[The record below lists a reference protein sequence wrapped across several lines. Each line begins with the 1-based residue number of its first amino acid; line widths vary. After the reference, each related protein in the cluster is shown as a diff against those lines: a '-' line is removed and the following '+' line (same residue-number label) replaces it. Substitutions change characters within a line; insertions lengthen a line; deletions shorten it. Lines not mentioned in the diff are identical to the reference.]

1 MINNIKLCITR
12 GNKKIYETTELSKEN
27 LNESDDSIYE
37 VQFTRRSRLVD
48 NITLI
53 DNKNNQCENL
63 YFSDKKNIK
72 LEDLFKFIIFEE
84 KIKILNNSMYIYNE
98 ELGCFEYI
106 EESKEL
112 IEINKFISDEI
123 RAKLS
128 PKFLADIAKKL
139 KSEPTI
145 QISDDDINVDKN
157 FINCLN
163 GVIDVETGEI
173 IKHDKKYL
181 FTYCIR
187 ARYINNE
194 EDIKVDNFNEFINTS
209 LENNQ
214 EKKKLLLEMMGYLI
228 SNYSDIKRAIVFL
241 GKPHSGK
248 SLLTKIISKLMGEK
262 YISNIPL
269 HKLGD
274 RFSIAEFSNHRLN
287 INAEMSSSKLC
298 NLDIFKAITGG
309 DYITGEYKGQ
319 SPFSFR
325 CRIKLLFAGN
335 YMPDLK
341 DLEVGD
347 AFTDRLAILLF
358 NVTTPEDKRNYN
370 LENLLIQEIDS
381 IFTLAVR
388 ELRNLVNRNFEF
400 TKVEDSQEFIKF
412 YKNEQNHLQEF
423 IEEKCILGEDY
434 KVHTINIYSEYTKFC
449 EENCLQAYNT
459 KIFSEFLKGV
469 PGIEHSRFRI
479 GDDNRRGYKGIKI
492 KN

>member
-1 MINNIKLCITR
+1 MINNIKAYITR
-12 GNKKIYETTELSKEN
+12 GNKKIYETIELSKEN
-27 LNESDDSIYE
+27 LNEIDDYGYE

-53 DNKNNQCENL
+53 DDKNNQCENL

-72 LEDLFKFIIFEE
+72 LEDLFKFIIFQE

-106 EESKEL
+106 EENKEL

-128 PKFLADIAKKL
+128 PKFLVDIVKKL

-145 QISDDDINVDKN
+145 QISNDDINVDKN

-163 GVIDVETGEI
+163 GVINVETGEI
-173 IKHDKKYL
+173 TKHDKKYL
-181 FTYCIR
+181 FTYCMG
-187 ARYINNE
+187 ARHINNE
-194 EDIKVDNFNEFINTS
+194 EDIKADNFNEFINTS

-214 EKKKLLLEMMGYLI
+214 KKKKLLLEMIGYLV
-228 SNYSDIKRAIVFL
+228 SNYDIKRAIVLL
-241 GKPHSGK
+241 GKAHSGK
-248 SLLTKIISKLMGEK
+248 SLLTKIISKLVGEK

-309 DYITGEYKGQ
+309 DYLTGEYKGK

-325 CRIKLLFAGN
+325 SRIKLLFAGN

-347 AFTDRLAILLF
+347 AFTDRLEILLF
-358 NVTTPEDKRNYN
+358 NVTIPEEKRNYN

-423 IEEKCILGEDY
+423 VEERCILGEDY
-434 KVHTINIYSEYTKFC
+434 KVHSRNIYDEYIKFC
-449 EENCLQAYNT
+449 EDNCLQPYNT
-459 KIFSEFLKGV
+459 KKFTAFLKGV
-469 PGIEHSRFRI
+469 PGLEYSRFRI
-479 GDDNRRGYKGIKI
+479 GDDNRRGYLGIKI
-492 KN
+492 KK